1 MEFAHHLNYT
11 ANNSFFLISFFHIPG
26 NKNYVM
32 LNDIKI
38 IQKHGGCAL
47 QSWWMRSAIKHSTLW
62 VVFSVAFCRL
72 FIEVNLLKFQVA

>member
-11 ANNSFFLISFFHIPG
+11 ANNSFFHSFFHIPG

-38 IQKHGGCAL
+38 IQKHGEWQLCN
-47 QSWWMRSAIKHSTLW
+47 QT
-62 VVFSVAFCRL
+62 FYSVGSFLLHFADCL
-72 FIEVNLLKFQVA
+72 LIEGEWIY